1 MVSGEAARTC
11 LPGKPHTWAEYI
23 TETHCRNMIE
33 CFPQE
38 YWMVE
43 QTPCGLLVVHLA
55 LRFRVPPA
63 DAIYLELVECI
74 G

>member
-1 MVSGEAARTC
+1 
-11 LPGKPHTWAEYI
+11 
-23 TETHCRNMIE
+23 
-33 CFPQE
+33 
-38 YWMVE
+38 MVE